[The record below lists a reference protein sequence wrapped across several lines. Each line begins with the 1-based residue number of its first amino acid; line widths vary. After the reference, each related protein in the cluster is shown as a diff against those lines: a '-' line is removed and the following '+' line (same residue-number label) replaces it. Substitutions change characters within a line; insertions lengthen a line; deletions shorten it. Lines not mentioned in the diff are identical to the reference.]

1 MLGGTQ
7 SLHTN
12 SFDEAI
18 ALPSQNAARLAVRT
32 QQVLANETDLT
43 ATVDPFAGS
52 YAIESMTDGI
62 EEAAAALMTTIED
75 MGGAVEAI
83 ERGFQKAEIE
93 RAAYDVARQIDAG
106 DRVVV
111 GVNKFVSDGEE
122 PYEPLSVDP
131 AIEAEQADRLDQIR
145 GRRNAAEFTRRIS
158 DLKATAEGTGNVL
171 YPLREALRAEATL
184 GEVCD
189 ALRAVWGIYRPPDA
203 Y

>member
-1 MLGGTQ
+1 
-7 SLHTN
+7 
-12 SFDEAI
+12 
-18 ALPSQNAARLAVRT
+18 
-32 QQVLANETDLT
+32 
-43 ATVDPFAGS
+43 
-52 YAIESMTDGI
+52 MTDGI

-131 AIEAEQADRLDQIR
+131 AIEAEQAERLDQIR
-145 GRRNAAEFTRRIS
+145 SRRNAAEFTRRIS